1 LKILKKAQEMMLTL
15 PKKSFNLLNKK
26 LLSLLMAF
34 MATVMSFAQAASDV
48 IQPPQEFDPSSW
60 NWMNILICSLILLIV
75 LVIARAFDIGSLAE
89 KITGKKIV
97 NPNKVNAIIG
107 IVVLILGFVGVWY
120 EMKYHGKFLLLW
132 DAASEHGAE
141 LDSMFMWTFGFTFF
155 VFILTEFLLFFFM
168 IRYYYREDRKAEY
181 FFHNNKLEIVWT
193 IVPAIVLT
201 FLVLRGFNV
210 WTKITQTPND
220 KAEEIEVFAYQ
231 FGWKARYAG
240 EDKQLGENSFVMI
253 SGTNPLG
260 LAVEDE
266 ADKLKAS
273 LQTEIDELKAKL
285 ASAADSTTAWR
296 SALNKMESTG
306 LSNTYVT
313 EYNALRE
320 KVMDAESGAY
330 TRHMEKE
337 IKRKETNIKR
347 IDAFKS
353 KPEVFNKS
361 AYDDRVTTEIVLV
374 KNKPYMFRFRARDV
388 IHSAYMPEFRAQMNC
403 VPGMSTVFP
412 FTPIKTTAEA
422 RKAKGND
429 KFDYYL
435 YCNKICGAAHYNMKI
450 KITVVGSEAEYQTW
464 LAAQAKVVAPPVEAA
479 PAAPA
484 TDSTAVT
491 PAVAVN

>member
-1 LKILKKAQEMMLTL
+1 MMLTL

-26 LLSLLMAF
+26 LLSLLMAC
-34 MATVMSFAQAASDV
+34 MATVMSFAQAAGDV

-60 NWMNILICSLILLIV
+60 NWMNILICALILLIT

-97 NPNKVNAIIG
+97 NPHKING
-107 IVVLILGFVGVWY
+107 IVGMVVLILGFIGFWY
-120 EMKYHGKFLLLW
+120 EMKYHGKYLLLSN
-132 DAASEHGAE
+132 AASEHGAE
-141 LDSMFMWTFGFTFF
+141 LDSMFMWTFWFTFA
-155 VFILTEFLLFFFM
+155 VFILTEFLLFYFM
-168 IRYYYREDRKAEY
+168 IRYYYREDRKADY

-220 KAEEIEVFAYQ
+220 KAEEVEIFAYQ

-240 EDKQLGENSFVMI
+240 EDKKLGENSFVMI

-273 LQTEIDELKAKL
+273 LQTEIDEIKAKL
-285 ASAADSTTAWR
+285 ASANDSTIVWR
-296 SALNKMESTG
+296 AALNKMESTG
-306 LSNTYVT
+306 LKNTYES
-313 EYNALRE
+313 EYDALRE
-320 KVMDAESGAY
+320 KVLDAESGAY
-330 TRHMEKE
+330 VRLMEKD

-347 IDAFKS
+347 VDLFKS
-353 KPEVFNKS
+353 KPEIFNKD
-361 AYDDRVTTEIVLV
+361 AYDDRVTTEIVLI

-412 FTPIKTTAEA
+412 FTPIKTTTEA

-450 KITVVGSEAEYQTW
+450 KITVVGSEAEYKTW
-464 LAAQAKVVAPPVEAA
+464 LAAQAKVVAPPVEAT
-479 PAAPA
+479 PA
-484 TDSTAVT
+484 TPASDSTAVV
-491 PAVAVN
+491 PAIAVN

>member
-1 LKILKKAQEMMLTL
+1 MMLTL

-168 IRYYYREDRKAEY
+168 FRYYYREDRKAEY

-231 FGWKARYAG
+231 FGWK
-240 EDKQLGENSFVMI
+240 
-253 SGTNPLG
+253 
-260 LAVEDE
+260 
-266 ADKLKAS
+266 
-273 LQTEIDELKAKL
+273 EI
-285 ASAADSTTAWR
+285 
-296 SALNKMESTG
+296 G
-306 LSNTYVT
+306 
-313 EYNALRE
+313 
-320 KVMDAESGAY
+320 
-330 TRHMEKE
+330 
-337 IKRKETNIKR
+337 
-347 IDAFKS
+347 
-353 KPEVFNKS
+353 
-361 AYDDRVTTEIVLV
+361 
-374 KNKPYMFRFRARDV
+374 RAHV
-388 IHSAYMPEFRAQMNC
+388 
-403 VPGMSTVFP
+403 
-412 FTPIKTTAEA
+412 
-422 RKAKGND
+422 
-429 KFDYYL
+429 
-435 YCNKICGAAHYNMKI
+435 
-450 KITVVGSEAEYQTW
+450 
-464 LAAQAKVVAPPVEAA
+464 
-479 PAAPA
+479 
-484 TDSTAVT
+484 
-491 PAVAVN
+491 

>member
-1 LKILKKAQEMMLTL
+1 
-15 PKKSFNLLNKK
+15 
-26 LLSLLMAF
+26 
-34 MATVMSFAQAASDV
+34 
-48 IQPPQEFDPSSW
+48 
-60 NWMNILICSLILLIV
+60 
-75 LVIARAFDIGSLAE
+75 
-89 KITGKKIV
+89 
-97 NPNKVNAIIG
+97 
-107 IVVLILGFVGVWY
+107 
-120 EMKYHGKFLLLW
+120 
-132 DAASEHGAE
+132 
-141 LDSMFMWTFGFTFF
+141 
-155 VFILTEFLLFFFM
+155 
-168 IRYYYREDRKAEY
+168 
-181 FFHNNKLEIVWT
+181 
-193 IVPAIVLT
+193 
-201 FLVLRGFNV
+201 
-210 WTKITQTPND
+210 
-220 KAEEIEVFAYQ
+220 
-231 FGWKARYAG
+231 
-240 EDKQLGENSFVMI
+240 
-253 SGTNPLG
+253 
-260 LAVEDE
+260 
-266 ADKLKAS
+266 
-273 LQTEIDELKAKL
+273 
-285 ASAADSTTAWR
+285 
-296 SALNKMESTG
+296 LNKMESTG

-330 TRHMEKE
+330 TRQMEKE

-347 IDAFKS
+347 VDAFKS

-388 IHSAYMPEFRAQMNC
+388 IHSAYMPEFRAQINC

>member
-1 LKILKKAQEMMLTL
+1 MMLTL

-168 IRYYYREDRKAEY
+168 FRYYYREDRKAEY

-266 ADKLKAS
+266 ADKLKVS

-296 SALNKMESTG
+296 TALNKMESTG

-330 TRHMEKE
+330 TRQMEKE

-347 IDAFKS
+347 VDAFKS